1 MKFFEA
7 LAQTFAGK
15 PIDWD
20 ELEEA
25 FIRADIGVPI
35 ATLRQ
40 LVSVSGAPSGT
51 WRCSQDMTGSY

>member
-20 ELEEA
+20 ELEVA
-25 FIRADIGVPI
+25 LG
-35 ATLRQ
+35 ATRRSSKYHMHDALR
-40 LVSVSGAPSGT
+40 
-51 WRCSQDMTGSY
+51 